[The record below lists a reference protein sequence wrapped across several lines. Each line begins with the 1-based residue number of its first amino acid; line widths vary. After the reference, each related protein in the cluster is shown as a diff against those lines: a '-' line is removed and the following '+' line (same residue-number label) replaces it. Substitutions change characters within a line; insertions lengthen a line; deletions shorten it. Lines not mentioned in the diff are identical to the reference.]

1 MARLAKQAGRRAA
14 AAAALAAAGLIAAP
28 PVAAQTEIVSAAQP
42 ESLAQALKGAGHQVT
57 LGTDDL
63 GDPVL
68 DLVMQGYK
76 ARLLFLDCDPA
87 THDKCGSIQFLS
99 SFDAP
104 GAGLSTEDANAFARR
119 YRYAAVSV
127 SANGDPRLRWD
138 IETGSGIPRE
148 VFVTS
153 AARFL
158 STVQAMGAMLFPPS
172 AGAP

>member
-1 MARLAKQAGRRAA
+1 MRWKRALAA
-14 AAAALAAAGLIAAP
+14 AAAMALATPVFAAT
-28 PVAAQTEIVSAAQP
+28 VTAQQP
-42 ESLAQALKGAGHQVT
+42 ETLADALRGAGYEVT
-57 LGTDDL
+57 AGTDDT

-87 THDKCGSIQFLS
+87 THDKCGSVQFYS
-99 SFDAP
+99 AFDAD
-104 GAGLSTEDANAFARR
+104 GAGLSTEDANLFARR

-127 SANGDPRLRWD
+127 TANGDPRLRWD
-138 IETGSGIPRE
+138 IETGAGIPSE

-158 STVQAMGAMLFPPS
+158 STVQAMGTMLFPKT
-172 AGAP
+172 AAAQ